1 MVLEASHQNFLILVT
16 MVETLLDTAAI
27 HSLIPYIANFRIHNM
42 NKAEPK
48 TFQVKESD
56 FLTTS

>member
-1 MVLEASHQNFLILVT
+1 VLEASHQNFLILLT

-42 NKAEPK
+42 NKAELESS
-48 TFQVKESD
+48 QVTESD
-56 FLTTS
+56 SLTTS